1 MRSFKKINNKDVT
14 NPYIFKDAPMLTT
27 FVRSAGNRTKEL
39 WNFID
44 EASRADVMLANTK
57 NAMLKKNAFFLFGQ
71 GPDFSSPIIL

>member
-1 MRSFKKINNKDVT
+1 MRSFKKINNKDIT

-39 WNFID
+39 WNIID

-57 NAMLKKNAFFLFGQ
+57 NAMPKKCFLLFGQ